1 MVEGWKVIL
10 VKDVATFT
18 NGKGHEQFIDENGKY
33 IVVNSKFIASEGD
46 VLKRSN
52 HQLVPLKIN
61 DIVFVMSDVPN
72 GRALAKCFIIDKDL
86 TYTLNQR
93 IGCFKANKI
102 DAKFLFYILNR
113 NRYYLSFNNGVGQ
126 TNLRK
131 EEVLNCP
138 INYPPLPEQKK
149 IADILSTV
157 DDAIQNTQQQI
168 EQTQQLKKGLMQQ
181 LFSKGIGHTEF
192 KDSKLGRI
200 PKEWEVTTLG
210 QIVTNDRYSFTGG
223 PFGSDLKSEEYT
235 ETGVRIIQLQNIGVG
250 EFFDDYK
257 IYTSELKADELLTSN
272 IYPGEIII
280 AKMAHPVARACFVP
294 SCDERYVMSSDGI
307 RIVVDERQFSK
318 KFVLQSINSTY
329 FNKLAVSNST
339 GTTRLRIGLKDLK
352 ALPFVK
358 PRLPEQKK
366 IADILSTLDDKIS
379 ALRQEKK
386 EQIQLKK
393 GLMQKLLTGEV
404 RVNAS

>member
-1 MVEGWKVIL
+1 
-10 VKDVATFT
+10 
-18 NGKGHEQFIDENGKY
+18 
-33 IVVNSKFIASEGD
+33 
-46 VLKRSN
+46 
-52 HQLVPLKIN
+52 
-61 DIVFVMSDVPN
+61 
-72 GRALAKCFIIDKDL
+72 
-86 TYTLNQR
+86 
-93 IGCFKANKI
+93 
-102 DAKFLFYILNR
+102 
-113 NRYYLSFNNGVGQ
+113 
-126 TNLRK
+126 
-131 EEVLNCP
+131 
-138 INYPPLPEQKK
+138 
-149 IADILSTV
+149 
-157 DDAIQNTQQQI
+157 
-168 EQTQQLKKGLMQQ
+168 
-181 LFSKGIGHTEF
+181 
-192 KDSKLGRI
+192 
-200 PKEWEVTTLG
+200 
-210 QIVTNDRYSFTGG
+210 
-223 PFGSDLKSEEYT
+223 
-235 ETGVRIIQLQNIGVG
+235 
-250 EFFDDYK
+250 
-257 IYTSELKADELLTSN
+257 LKADELLTSN